1 MFISWQRG
9 SSKRGN
15 TAPVNPTTSPGVA
28 AAEYRFEDRLS
39 ISATLYSE
47 VYKGKDDNSIG
58 PFTDKW
64 LILSLVGSG
73 RGKKEQGQ
81 VVVNLAHYAA
91 VHNEARQGFT
101 VAVTDK
107 KITQSLGEIVLE
119 VTIGCRMRTKQKGKM
134 TFTGTSNASSS
145 GLQRTGSDISDSDYG
160 SDYGD
165 DGYGAPAGAIMES
178 IREEDHSPGSARS
191 QRHAEASRFS
201 PGPLGS
207 VPEPIPEQ
215 SASPVRQPE
224 YAAKSPVEPAAGP
237 VRPLAPHANA
247 GKAAKYDEDGFLL
260 DDEEDET
267 PQPPIASRVPPP
279 TRPITNPPKPPSEY
293 DLAYDSSPAPSPR
306 ANQLTRNQIAIPEQP
321 YTAAVASHQNQPPQQ
336 STAES
341 APRDLAS
348 QISRL
353 AEEES
358 DEDDFL
364 AAAVAAVEAQDK
376 QSGPP
381 ASAQRAQQAQP
392 ARPAAPVPTSGQSA
406 AAAPQLRQ
414 QPPHP
419 QRPATNEAFLPSDD
433 DASPM
438 GIQNQQSRQGLPA
451 IPPSIPKTWDR
462 PSPQPRPSTDSENT
476 PQRSDQSLRSRY
488 GVQRS
493 SPSGAS
499 DASAGAAAAFLAA
512 RTGSGTGPAVPH
524 GQSISS
530 RPLLAGE
537 TEQQRPGPVPIA
549 RPPTS
554 AYNNS
559 AASANSTASPASD
572 APRPSS
578 KWFRKTPPVAPPAQP
593 QPQVQSKAAGS
604 EAAYNPFDSPTSQNG
619 DGPLSPMALVN
630 QQEQQQRQQLQPQQP
645 QKPAQQQGMYM
656 DESEEEEEQNAGRFG
671 GQQTGQ
677 VGQRGFAQGQGL
689 GQQPQVNR
697 ISPRGAITAGVGG
710 TGAEVASVGPGSPPW
725 AQQNGPSSPAYSD
738 ESSFGGERGGPAR
751 SPSQV
756 ERIRANMEAQSQNR
770 PGEGFG
776 PTHRPV
782 IGVSHQSS
790 PTLNKGVPDH
800 DFGRHEDG
808 QQSNGES
815 GSSIRSWA
823 RKLDTTNDPLTAVRK
838 AEEEERQQA
847 QRRAQEEEQ
856 QRLQAQQEEEVKFRA
871 QQEQQ
876 GRLRAEEEQQA
887 RRRAEEEQ
895 QAIHRAEEEQIRRRN
910 EEQQFAKRRAEEEQQ
925 ARRRAEEE
933 QFARR
938 RAEQEQQARRHAEEE
953 QQAQRRAAEE
963 ERARREAEAEERLRL
978 EAEQEEAQRRE
989 ELEASE
995 RRRKRAEEEEAA
1007 WLRHDEEQKAAAA
1020 AAAAAAIAESAKSMA
1035 TPQGMSRGSRDLG
1048 PRLEGA
1054 QEGAQGSIPPGF
1066 TYTQIESMVRE
1077 LRTAA
1082 ALEASV
1088 YLARSGKGNARR
1100 VKARSVHAPARRL
1113 ARTTIS
1119 LGPDEGIA
1127 FGLRAVRAIEAAAD
1141 GCSDVIG
1148 MAYWWSNCIQLR
1160 WMLWAMCHG
1169 GEMSEDG
1176 SIAEEASGMDEFDW
1190 VMKVLVPPLRELEVY
1205 IFERLFRYLWQKAL
1219 LESVKREPS
1228 GGPMF
1233 SPHMMTPTH
1242 KASQHEDAIQ
1252 RWLDALQDTH
1262 RTLMPAKQSATNGH
1276 VTLLKQKMLT
1286 VILRRVDSVLFEK
1299 LTAGDANAMSPSS
1312 RDVFSSGWKNSG
1324 HQRNASTSSGA
1335 GAEAPLDPKLLPFSK
1350 GPLSFGVGVNLKMA
1364 VSRWT
1369 DWAHD
1374 AGVREEKGV
1383 LEGYSFFP
1391 QLRATADLLMMPKEV
1406 LTDRTIRAE
1415 VLPGLSLGR
1424 ICSLLERFQ
1433 PDDFAA
1439 DPLPK
1444 GLLTSLH
1451 NETPPSE
1458 VSPSAVGRLE
1468 AGYEPPSESQ
1478 LLADGL
1484 IEPVSLEM
1492 DAESDDELDA
1502 LSEMYDPENKG
1513 DGTYRYTLLR
1523 ELWSSAR

>member
-1 MFISWQRG
+1 MLSHARE
-9 SSKRGN
+9 SSFCE
-15 TAPVNPTTSPGVA
+15 SQS
-28 AAEYRFEDRLS
+28 LMQM
-39 ISATLYSE
+39 
-47 VYKGKDDNSIG
+47 
-58 PFTDKW
+58 KW
-64 LILSLVGSG
+64 L
-73 RGKKEQGQ
+73 R
-81 VVVNLAHYAA
+81 A
-91 VHNEARQGFT
+91 
-101 VAVTDK
+101 
-107 KITQSLGEIVLE
+107 
-119 VTIGCRMRTKQKGKM
+119 M
-134 TFTGTSNASSS
+134 SNCA
-145 GLQRTGSDISDSDYG
+145 
-160 SDYGD
+160 
-165 DGYGAPAGAIMES
+165 
-178 IREEDHSPGSARS
+178 
-191 QRHAEASRFS
+191 
-201 PGPLGS
+201 
-207 VPEPIPEQ
+207 
-215 SASPVRQPE
+215 
-224 YAAKSPVEPAAGP
+224 
-237 VRPLAPHANA
+237 
-247 GKAAKYDEDGFLL
+247 
-260 DDEEDET
+260 
-267 PQPPIASRVPPP
+267 
-279 TRPITNPPKPPSEY
+279 
-293 DLAYDSSPAPSPR
+293 
-306 ANQLTRNQIAIPEQP
+306 
-321 YTAAVASHQNQPPQQ
+321 
-336 STAES
+336 
-341 APRDLAS
+341 
-348 QISRL
+348 
-353 AEEES
+353 
-358 DEDDFL
+358 
-364 AAAVAAVEAQDK
+364 
-376 QSGPP
+376 
-381 ASAQRAQQAQP
+381 
-392 ARPAAPVPTSGQSA
+392 
-406 AAAPQLRQ
+406 
-414 QPPHP
+414 
-419 QRPATNEAFLPSDD
+419 
-433 DASPM
+433 
-438 GIQNQQSRQGLPA
+438 
-451 IPPSIPKTWDR
+451 
-462 PSPQPRPSTDSENT
+462 
-476 PQRSDQSLRSRY
+476 
-488 GVQRS
+488 
-493 SPSGAS
+493 
-499 DASAGAAAAFLAA
+499 
-512 RTGSGTGPAVPH
+512 
-524 GQSISS
+524 
-530 RPLLAGE
+530 
-537 TEQQRPGPVPIA
+537 
-549 RPPTS
+549 
-554 AYNNS
+554 
-559 AASANSTASPASD
+559 
-572 APRPSS
+572 
-578 KWFRKTPPVAPPAQP
+578 
-593 QPQVQSKAAGS
+593 
-604 EAAYNPFDSPTSQNG
+604 
-619 DGPLSPMALVN
+619 
-630 QQEQQQRQQLQPQQP
+630 
-645 QKPAQQQGMYM
+645 
-656 DESEEEEEQNAGRFG
+656 
-671 GQQTGQ
+671 
-677 VGQRGFAQGQGL
+677 
-689 GQQPQVNR
+689 
-697 ISPRGAITAGVGG
+697 G

-725 AQQNGPSSPAYSD
+725 AQQNGPSSPAYSE
-738 ESSFGGERGGPAR
+738 ESSFEGERGGPAR

-790 PTLNKGVPDH
+790 PTLNKGVPDR

-808 QQSNGES
+808 QQMNGES

-823 RKLDTTNDPLTAVRK
+823 RKLDTSNDPLLAVRK

-856 QRLQAQQEEEVKFRA
+856 ERLKAQEEEEMRFRA

-876 GRLRAEEEQQA
+876 ARLRAEEEQQA

-895 QAIHRAEEEQIRRRN
+895 QMRRRN
-910 EEQQFAKRRAEEEQQ
+910 EEQQLAKRRAEEEQQ
-925 ARRRAEEE
+925 ARRQAEEE
-933 QFARR
+933 QLARR

-953 QQAQRRAAEE
+953 QQAQRQAAEE

-978 EAEQEEAQRRE
+978 EAEQEEALRRE
-989 ELEASE
+989 EAEASE

-1054 QEGAQGSIPPGF
+1054 QEGVQGSIPPGF

-1169 GEMSEDG
+1169 GEMTEDG
-1176 SIAEEASGMDEFDW
+1176 SMAEEASGMDEFDW

-1286 VILRRVDSVLFEK
+1286 AILRRVDSVLFEK
-1299 LTAGDANAMSPSS
+1299 LTAGDPGAMSPSS

-1324 HQRNASTSSGA
+1324 HHRNASTSSAAGSVA

-1424 ICSLLERFQ
+1424 ICALLERFQ

-1439 DPLPK
+1439 DPLPR

-1492 DAESDDELDA
+1492 DVESDDELDA

-1513 DGTYRYTLLR
+1513 DGTHRYTLLR